1 MVSSAVG
8 GKLLVVDRR
17 LINLSRTIV
26 YLVSETTRKLSSLVT
41 GDSSFERDIH
51 LFLSF
56 FRFAA
61 FTAAATVLFSIPREN
76 LADSRMFV
84 IIISVGAYTILKIL
98 FHFRLWQRD
107 IVTYVILAG
116 DLAICIALVLLT
128 GGGDSPFLFY
138 SLLPVA
144 TAALFFGM
152 RVSLSI
158 AALSSLS
165 LILTHT
171 VPTGINPSF
180 TPIMESNSLGIVVA
194 YGLFCFLIATITYPS
209 NLNVYR
215 HIQSKAVA
223 DERRRLR
230 QEIHDGI
237 AQVLG
242 YLRTKIELLKNDLP
256 SSAEKLAAELDE
268 VYELVTESYADI
280 REAIDSL
287 DVKAGSISLTP
298 ALESYIK
305 QFSRRTRTK
314 VEFTASKELQ
324 GLHPLA
330 QLQLLR
336 IAHEALSNARKHA
349 SATQI
354 SVRLENTAQSI
365 ELMVKDNGKGFL
377 PSKQKGAG
385 LRIMEE
391 RASSINGI
399 FTVTSSPGEGTEV
412 KVKISRR

>member
-1 MVSSAVG
+1 MVS
-8 GKLLVVDRR
+8 RR
-17 LINLSRTIV
+17 LVNLSRIVV
-26 YLVSETTRKLSSLVT
+26 YLVSKTMSKLFSLV
-41 GDSSFERDIH
+41 GGNSPYDRDIY

-56 FRFAA
+56 FRFAG
-61 FTAAATVLFSIPREN
+61 FTIAATALFSIPKEN
-76 LADSRMFV
+76 LADSRMFLLV
-84 IIISVGAYTILKIL
+84 GSVAAYTILKIL
-98 FHFRLWQRD
+98 FRFRLWQRD
-107 IVTYVILAG
+107 IVTYMILAG
-116 DLAICIALVLLT
+116 DLAICVALVFLT
-128 GGGDSPFLFY
+128 GGIDSPFLFY

-144 TAALFFGM
+144 TAALFFEM
-152 RVSLSI
+152 RISLSI

-165 LILTHT
+165 LILTHI

-180 TPIMESNSLGIVVA
+180 TPITESNSLGIVLS

-215 HIQSKAVA
+215 HIQSKAIV
-223 DERRRLR
+223 DERKRLR

-242 YLRTKIELLKNDLP
+242 YLRTKIELIKKDLP

-268 VYELVTESYADI
+268 MYELVSESSADI

-287 DVKAGSISLTP
+287 DVKAGAISLTP
-298 ALESYIK
+298 ALDSYIK
-305 QFSRRTRTK
+305 QFSKRTRTK
-314 VEFTASKELQ
+314 VEFTASKELRA
-324 GLHPLA
+324 LHPLV

-336 IAHEALSNARKHA
+336 IAHEALSNVRKHA

-354 SVRLENTAQSI
+354 SVRLENTAQGM

-377 PSKQKGAG
+377 PSEQKGAG

-391 RASSINGI
+391 RASSINSI
-399 FTVTSSPGEGTEV
+399 LTVTSSLGGGTEV
-412 KVKISRR
+412 KVKVPRR